1 MANFAER
8 EMYDMFGIVANNHPE
23 LKRILMPEDWV
34 GHPLLKTYPLQGD
47 EAASWYEVD
56 KIFGKEYRDV
66 IGPELRDPSRIDRGD
81 TQRFAR
87 VGKEVPFGADPELLK
102 EAEKSIEDQQ
112 PNKLTPF
119 FENLNFER
127 KDNTM
132 VINFG
137 PQHPSAHGQLRLVLE
152 LQGEQVTKAYPDI
165 GYLHRGVEKMGENMI
180 YNEFLPTTDRLDYI
194 ASTANN
200 YAFAL
205 AVERLIGIEDKV
217 PRRAKVIRTMLLEL
231 NRIISHLFFLAT
243 HALDVG
249 AMSIFLYAFREREY
263 AMDLMEDY
271 CGARLTHAAVRIGG
285 VPLDLPDGWLQKL
298 ETYLNNLPEQIK
310 MYEDL
315 LTENR
320 IWKMRL
326 EDVGVVDKDMAFD
339 WGCSGVMLRGS
350 GVAYDIRKEEPYE
363 LYGELDFDIPVS
375 NRCDSYGRYRLYMEE
390 MKESS
395 KEFTRA
401 YGKCTTI
408 YFGTKR
414 RNYDTKLCT
423 YAAFCAC
430 NSGYA
435 SAKRY
440 SLCTNRITKR

>member
-1 MANFAER
+1 M
-8 EMYDMFGIVANNHPE
+8 
-23 LKRILMPEDWV
+23 K
-34 GHPLLKTYPLQGD
+34 
-47 EAASWYEVD
+47 
-56 KIFGKEYRDV
+56 
-66 IGPELRDPSRIDRGD
+66 
-81 TQRFAR
+81 
-87 VGKEVPFGADPELLK
+87 
-102 EAEKSIEDQQ
+102 QQ

-165 GYLHRGVEKMGENMI
+165 GYLHRGVEKMAENMI

-205 AVERLIGIEDKV
+205 SVERLLGIEDKV
-217 PRRAKVIRTMLLEL
+217 PRRAKAIRTMLLEL

-326 EDVGVVDKDMAFD
+326 EDVGVVDKEMALS

-363 LYGELDFDIPVS
+363 LYSELDFDIPVS
-375 NRCDSYGRYRLYMEE
+375 NKCDSYGRYRLYMEE
-390 MKESS
+390 MKESIKILHQLIPIY
-395 KEFTRA
+395 KETTPELMANAPEYISAPKEEIMTQNYALMRHFVLVTQGMRPPKGTVYAPTESPKGELGFYIKSEGEPYAYRLKVRA
-401 YGKCTTI
+401 PSFFHTGLLQELLVGVYIADIVTI
-408 YFGTKR
+408 IGSTNIVFGEVDR
-414 RNYDTKLCT
+414 
-423 YAAFCAC
+423 
-430 NSGYA
+430 
-435 SAKRY
+435 
-440 SLCTNRITKR
+440 